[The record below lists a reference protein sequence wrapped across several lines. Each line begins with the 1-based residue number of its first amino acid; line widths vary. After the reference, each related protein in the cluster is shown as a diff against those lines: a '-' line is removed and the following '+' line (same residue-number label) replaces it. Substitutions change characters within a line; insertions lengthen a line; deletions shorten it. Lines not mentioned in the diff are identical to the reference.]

1 MVGEWGTVSYII
13 QQIHTMFKGKSS
25 NPLLAC
31 IQAQVFFCFFQFCDI
46 AKLAIIEKKI

>member
-1 MVGEWGTVSYII
+1 MVGEWGTVSYMI

-31 IQAQVFFCFFQFCDI
+31 FQAWVFFLFFQFCEV
-46 AKLAIIEKKI
+46 AKLMIINKKI